1 MKKSVKHH
9 ISAKLKE
16 HKIPELQKPKEA
28 SFGHFASPVAFSL
41 AKELKKSPNQIA
53 ADLALLL
60 HDPEHFDSV
69 EAISGFINF
78 KLSSVFLD
86 RFASEALMQGF
97 DFAKPKEIDKER
109 ILLEFVSANPTGP
122 LHIGHARG
130 AIYGD
135 ALLQIGRY
143 LGHDITSEY
152 YVNDAGR
159 QVYLLG
165 VSIYLRAKEDI
176 LKESVE
182 YPEEFYRGEY
192 IYELAE
198 EAVREFGKEAF
209 ANEDIIKTL
218 SVWGKDKMMVEICQ
232 NLEMVGIKFDHFV
245 SEKEVFGGWEKAKT
259 KLDEHSALYE
269 KDGKIWLRTTEHKDE
284 KDRVVVRENGEP
296 TYLAGDITY
305 HKDKFERV
313 FDRYIN
319 IWGADHHGYIS
330 RVKSA
335 IEFLGYDSSRLEV
348 LLSQMVALL
357 KGGEPYKMSKRAGN
371 FILMKDVVEDIG
383 SDALRFVFLS
393 KKSDTHL
400 EFDVSDLNKED
411 STNPV
416 FYINYAHARICSLF
430 EKRGVA
436 FEYAKEI
443 KLSHLTDDEKEL
455 LFSSMLLGD
464 VLEDAF
470 VTRDVQKITEY
481 LKGLANRLH
490 RFYTENRILG
500 SEREDV
506 YLKIFAV
513 VALSHRVGL
522 KLLGIEAKEKMQ
534 RGE

>member
-1 MKKSVKHH
+1 M
-9 ISAKLKE
+9 
-16 HKIPELQKPKEA
+16 
-28 SFGHFASPVAFSL
+28 
-41 AKELKKSPNQIA
+41 
-53 ADLALLL
+53 
-60 HDPEHFDSV
+60 
-69 EAISGFINF
+69 
-78 KLSSVFLD
+78 
-86 RFASEALMQGF
+86 
-97 DFAKPKEIDKER
+97 
-109 ILLEFVSANPTGP
+109 
-122 LHIGHARG
+122 
-130 AIYGD
+130 
-135 ALLQIGRY
+135 
-143 LGHDITSEY
+143 
-152 YVNDAGR
+152 
-159 QVYLLG
+159 
-165 VSIYLRAKEDI
+165 
-176 LKESVE
+176 
-182 YPEEFYRGEY
+182 
-192 IYELAE
+192 
-198 EAVREFGKEAF
+198 
-209 ANEDIIKTL
+209 
-218 SVWGKDKMMVEICQ
+218 
-232 NLEMVGIKFDHFV
+232 
-245 SEKEVFGGWEKAKT
+245 
-259 KLDEHSALYE
+259 DEHSALYE

-513 VALSHRVGL
+513 VALSLRVGL

>member
-1 MKKSVKHH
+1 MKKSIKHH
-9 ISAKLKE
+9 LSTKLSQE
-16 HKIPELQKPKEA
+16 KIPELQKPKDA
-28 SFGHFASPVAFSL
+28 AFGHFASPIAFGL

-53 ADLALLL
+53 SELIEVL
-60 HDPEHFDSV
+60 HDPAYFDNI
-69 EAISGFINF
+69 EAVSGFINF
-78 KLSSVFLD
+78 KLSSSFLD
-86 RFASEALMQGF
+86 KFADAALASGF
-97 DFAKPKEIDKER
+97 DFAKPKELDREK

-135 ALLQIGRY
+135 ALLQMGRY
-143 LGHDITSEY
+143 LGHDISSEY
-152 YVNDAGR
+152 YINDAGR

-176 LKESVE
+176 LKETVE
-182 YPEEFYRGEY
+182 YPDEFYRGEY
-192 IYELAE
+192 IHELAE
-198 EAVREFGKEAF
+198 EAVKEFGKDVF
-209 ANEDIIKTL
+209 ANEEIIKTL
-218 SVWGKDKMMVEICQ
+218 SVWGKDKMMIEIRE
-232 NLEMVGIKFDHFV
+232 NLNMVGIKFDNFV
-245 SEKEVFGGWEKAKT
+245 SEKEVFANWEKAKA

-269 KDGKIWLRTTEHKDE
+269 NEGKIWLKTTEHKDE

-305 HKDKFERV
+305 HKDKFERG

-335 IEFLGYDSSRLEV
+335 IEFLGYDSSKLEV

-371 FILMKDVVEDIG
+371 FILMKDVVDDIG

-400 EFDVSDLNKED
+400 EFDVADLNKED
-411 STNPV
+411 SSNPV

-430 EKRGVA
+430 EKKGVTQDSI
-436 FEYAKEI
+436 KGI
-443 KLSHLTDDEKEL
+443 KLENMTDGEKEL
-455 LFSSMLLGD
+455 LFAAMLLGE
-464 VLEDAF
+464 VIEDAF
-470 VTRDVQKITEY
+470 STRDAQKLTEY
-481 LKGLANRLH
+481 LKNLANKLH

-500 SEREDV
+500 SEREDI

-513 VALSHRVGL
+513 VALSLKVGL
-522 KLLGIEAKEKMQ
+522 KMLGIDAKERM
-534 RGE
+534 

>member
-1 MKKSVKHH
+1 MKKSIKHH
-9 ISAKLKE
+9 ISTKLSQ
-16 HKIPELQKPKEA
+16 HKIPELQKPKEVG
-28 SFGHFASPVAFSL
+28 FGHFASPVAFSL
-41 AKELKKSPNQIA
+41 AKELKQSPNQIA
-53 ADLALLL
+53 AELAQIL

-78 KLSSVFLD
+78 KLSSAFLD
-86 RFASEALMQGF
+86 RFATEALANGIN
-97 DFAKPKEIDKER
+97 FAKPKELDKEK

-152 YVNDAGR
+152 YINDAGR

-176 LKESVE
+176 LKETVE

-198 EAVREFGKEAF
+198 EAVKEFGKEAF
-209 ANEDIIKTL
+209 ANEEIIKTL
-218 SVWGKDKMMVEICQ
+218 SVWGKDKMMIEVRQ
-232 NLEMVGIKFDHFV
+232 NLGLVGIEFDNFV
-245 SEKEVFGGWEKAKT
+245 SEKEVFANWEKAKA

-269 KDGKIWLRTTEHKDE
+269 NEGKIWLKTTEHKDE

-305 HKDKFERV
+305 HKDKFERG

-335 IEFLGYDSSRLEV
+335 IEFLGYDSSKLEV

-357 KGGEPYKMSKRAGN
+357 KDGEPYKMSKRAGN

-411 STNPV
+411 SSNPV

-430 EKRGVA
+430 ERKGVD
-436 FEYAKEI
+436 FEYAKGI
-443 KLSHLTDDEKEL
+443 KLGHLTEDEKEL
-455 LFSSMLLGD
+455 LFAAMLLGD

-470 VTRDVQKITEY
+470 ITRDVQKVTEY
-481 LKGLANRLH
+481 LKSLANKLH
-490 RFYTENRILG
+490 RFYTENKILG
-500 SEREDV
+500 SEREDS

-513 VALSHRVGL
+513 VALSIRTGL
-522 KLLGIEAKEKMQ
+522 KLLGITAKERMQ

>member
-9 ISAKLKE
+9 ISTKISH
-16 HKIPELQKPKEA
+16 HKIPDLQKPKEA

-41 AKELKKSPNQIA
+41 AKELKKSPNEIA
-53 ADLALLL
+53 TELATILC
-60 HDPEHFDSV
+60 DPEHFDSV
-69 EAISGFINF
+69 EAIGGFINF
-78 KLSSVFLD
+78 KLSSAFLD
-86 RFASEALMQGF
+86 RFATDALIEGEN
-97 DFAKPKEIDKER
+97 FAKPKELNKER

-135 ALLQIGRY
+135 ALLKIGRY

-152 YVNDAGR
+152 YINDAGR

-165 VSIYLRAKEDI
+165 VSIYLRAKEGV
-176 LKESVE
+176 LGESVE

-192 IYELAE
+192 IHELAE

-209 ANEDIIKTL
+209 GGEDIIPKL
-218 SVWGKDKMMVEICQ
+218 SVWGKDKMMAEIRQ
-232 NLEMVGIKFDHFV
+232 NLAQVGIEFDNFV
-245 SEKEVFGGWEKAKT
+245 SEKEVFGEWEKAKA
-259 KLDEHSALYE
+259 KLDEHHALYE
-269 KDGKIWLRTTEHKDE
+269 SDGKIWLRTTEHKDE

-305 HKDKFERV
+305 HKNKFERG

-335 IEFLGYDSSRLEV
+335 IEFLGYDSSKLEV

-357 KGGEPYKMSKRAGN
+357 KDGEPYKMSKRAGN
-371 FILMKDVVEDIG
+371 FILMKDVVDDIG

-400 EFDVSDLNKED
+400 EFDVSDLKKED
-411 STNPV
+411 STNPI

-430 EKRGVA
+430 EKKGVG
-436 FEYAKEI
+436 FEYAKSV
-443 KLSHLTDDEKEL
+443 KLPHLTENEKEL
-455 LFSSMLLGD
+455 LFFAMLLGD

-481 LKGLANRLH
+481 LKNLANRLH

-500 SEREDV
+500 SDREDV

-513 VALSHRVGL
+513 VALSIKTAL

-534 RGE
+534 REE

>member
-9 ISAKLKE
+9 LQKKLSIE
-16 HKIPELQKPKEA
+16 KIPELQKPKEA
-28 SFGHFASPVAFSL
+28 GFGHFASPIAFLL
-41 AKELKKSPNQIA
+41 AKELKKAPNQIA
-53 ADLALLL
+53 AELVQTL

-69 EAISGFINF
+69 EAVSGFINF
-78 KLSSVFLD
+78 KLSSAFLD
-86 RFASEALMQGF
+86 KFANEALKNGF
-97 DFAKPKEIDKER
+97 DFAKPKELESEK

-143 LGHDITSEY
+143 LGHKITSEY

-165 VSIYLRAKEDI
+165 LSIFLRAKEGV
-176 LKESVE
+176 LKENVE

-192 IYELAE
+192 IHELAE
-198 EAVREFGKEAF
+198 EAVAKFGKDAF
-209 ANEDIIKTL
+209 KTEDIIKDL
-218 SVWGKDKMMVEICQ
+218 SVWGKDKMMVEIRQ
-232 NLEMVGIKFDHFV
+232 NLDMVGIGFDNFV
-245 SEKEVFGGWEKAKT
+245 SEKEVFANWDKAKE
-259 KLDEHSALYE
+259 KLDKHNALYE
-269 KDGKIWLRTTEHKDE
+269 NEGKIWLKTTEHKDE

-305 HKDKFERV
+305 HKDKFERG

-335 IEFLGYDSSRLEV
+335 IEFLGYDSSKLEV

-371 FILMKDVVEDIG
+371 FILMKDVVDDIG

-400 EFDVSDLNKED
+400 EFDVDDLNKED

-430 EKRGVA
+430 EKRGVT
-436 FEYAKEI
+436 FEHAKGVT
-443 KLSHLTDDEKEL
+443 LTNLTDDEKEL
-455 LFSSMLLGD
+455 LFASMLLGD

-470 VTRDVQKITEY
+470 ITRDVQKVTEY
-481 LKGLANRLH
+481 LKSLANKLH

-500 SEREDV
+500 SEREEI

-513 VALSHRVGL
+513 VALSIKVGL
-522 KLLGIEAKEKMQ
+522 KMLGINAKERMQ
-534 RGE
+534 KAE

>member
-1 MKKSVKHH
+1 MKKSIKHH
-9 ISAKLKE
+9 ISTKLSQ

-53 ADLALLL
+53 AELIEVL

-69 EAISGFINF
+69 EAIGGFINF
-78 KLSSVFLD
+78 KLSSSFLD
-86 RFASEALMQGF
+86 RFATEALKEGLY
-97 DFAKPKEIDKER
+97 FARPKELDKEK

-130 AIYGD
+130 AVYGD

-152 YVNDAGR
+152 YVNDAGK

-165 VSIYLRAKEDI
+165 VSIYLRAKEDV
-176 LKESVE
+176 LKETVE

-192 IYELAE
+192 IHELAE
-198 EAVREFGKEAF
+198 EAVKEFGKDVF
-209 ANEDIIKTL
+209 ANEDIVPTL
-218 SVWGKDKMMVEICQ
+218 STWGKDKMMVEVRQ
-232 NLEMVGIKFDHFV
+232 NLDMVGIEFDNFV
-245 SEKEVFGGWEKAKT
+245 SEKEVFSNWEKAKA

-269 KDGKIWLRTTEHKDE
+269 NEGKIWLRTTEHKDE
-284 KDRVVVRENGEP
+284 KDRVVVRENAEP

-305 HKDKFERV
+305 HKDKFERG

-335 IEFLGYDSSRLEV
+335 IEFLGYDSSKLEV

-357 KGGEPYKMSKRAGN
+357 KNGEPYKMSKRAGN
-371 FILMKDVVEDIG
+371 FILMRDVVDDIG

-411 STNPV
+411 SSNPV

-430 EKRGVA
+430 ERKGVT
-436 FEYAKEI
+436 FEHAKNI
-443 KLSHLTDDEKEL
+443 KLTHLSDDEKEL
-455 LFSSMLLGD
+455 LFAAMLLGD

-470 VTRDVQKITEY
+470 ATRDVQKVTEY
-481 LKGLANRLH
+481 LKSLANKLH
-490 RFYTENRILG
+490 RFYTENKILG
-500 SEREDV
+500 SEREDI

-513 VALSHRVGL
+513 VALSLKTGL
-522 KLLGIEAKEKMQ
+522 KLLGITAKERMQ

>member
-9 ISAKLKE
+9 ISTKLSE

-53 ADLALLL
+53 AELAEIL

-78 KLSSVFLD
+78 KLSSAFLD
-86 RFASEALMQGF
+86 KFATQTLEKGF
-97 DFAKPKEIDKER
+97 DFAKPKEIDKEN

-143 LGHDITSEY
+143 LGHNITSEY

-198 EAVREFGKEAF
+198 EAVKEFGREAF
-209 ANEDIIKTL
+209 ANEDIINTL
-218 SVWGKDKMMVEICQ
+218 SVWGKDKMMVEIRQ
-232 NLEMVGIKFDHFV
+232 NLDMVGIKFDNFV
-245 SEKEVFGGWEKAKT
+245 SEKEVFKEWDKAKA

-269 KDGKIWLRTTEHKDE
+269 KDGKIWLKTTEHKDE

-305 HKDKFERV
+305 HKDKFERG

-335 IEFLGYDSSRLEV
+335 IEFLGYDSSKLEV

-357 KGGEPYKMSKRAGN
+357 KDGEPYKMSKRAGN
-371 FILMKDVVEDIG
+371 FILMKDVVDDIG

-416 FYINYAHARICSLF
+416 FYINYAHARIYSLF
-430 EKRGVA
+430 EKRGVT
-436 FEYAKEI
+436 FEYAKGI
-443 KLSHLTDDEKEL
+443 KLPHMTDDEKEL
-455 LFSSMLLGD
+455 LFTAMLLGD

-470 VTRDVQKITEY
+470 TTRDVQKITEY
-481 LKGLANRLH
+481 LKNLANKLH

-513 VALSHRVGL
+513 VALGLRVGL

>member
-9 ISAKLKE
+9 ISQKITH

-28 SFGHFASPVAFSL
+28 SFGHFASPIAFSI
-41 AKELKKSPNQIA
+41 AKELKKSPNEIA
-53 ADLALLL
+53 IELTEVL

-69 EAISGFINF
+69 EAVGGFINF
-78 KLSSVFLD
+78 KLSSLFLD
-86 RFASEALMQGF
+86 RFATEALEL
-97 DFAKPKEIDKER
+97 DSNFAKPKELGKEK

-152 YVNDAGR
+152 YINDAGR

-165 VSIYLRAKEDI
+165 VSIYLRAKEGV
-176 LKESVE
+176 LGESVE
-182 YPEEFYRGEY
+182 YPDEFYKGEY
-192 IYELAE
+192 IHELAQ
-198 EAVREFGKEAF
+198 EAVKEFGKEAF
-209 ANEDIIKTL
+209 ASEDIITAL
-218 SVWGKDKMMVEICQ
+218 SVWGKDKMMIEIRQ
-232 NLEMVGIKFDHFV
+232 NLAGVGIEFDRFV
-245 SEKEVFGGWEKAKT
+245 SEKEVFTNWEKAKS
-259 KLDEHSALYE
+259 KLDEHNALYE
-269 KDGKIWLRTTEHKDE
+269 NEGKIWLKTTTHKDE

-305 HKDKFERV
+305 HKDKFERG

-335 IEFLGYDSSRLEV
+335 IEFLGYDSSKLEV

-357 KGGEPYKMSKRAGN
+357 KDGEPYKMSKRAGN
-371 FILMKDVVEDIG
+371 FILMKDVVDDIG

-411 STNPV
+411 STNPI

-430 EKRGVA
+430 EKKGVS
-436 FEYAKEI
+436 FEHAKEI
-443 KLSHLTDDEKEL
+443 KLSHLTDSEKEL
-455 LFSSMLLGD
+455 LFSSMLLSD

-470 VTRDVQKITEY
+470 VTRDVQKVTEY
-481 LKGLANRLH
+481 LKSLANKLH
-490 RFYTENRILG
+490 RFYTENRVLG
-500 SEREDV
+500 SERENI

-513 VALSHRVGL
+513 TALSLRTGL
-522 KLLGIEAKEKMQ
+522 KLLGIKAKTKM
-534 RGE
+534 

>member
-9 ISAKLKE
+9 ISSRLS
-16 HKIPELQKPKEA
+16 HNKIPELQKPKDI
-28 SFGHFASPVAFSL
+28 SFGHFASPVAFMI
-41 AKELKKSPNQIA
+41 AKELKKSPNEIA
-53 ADLALLL
+53 AELAQTL

-69 EAISGFINF
+69 EAVGGFINF
-78 KLSSVFLD
+78 KLSSEFLD
-86 RFASEALMQGF
+86 RFATEALTSGVS
-97 DFAKPKEIDKER
+97 FAKPKEIDKEK

-152 YVNDAGR
+152 YINDAGR

-198 EAVREFGKEAF
+198 EAVKEFGKEAF
-209 ANEDIIKTL
+209 ANEEIIKTL
-218 SVWGKDKMMVEICQ
+218 SVWGKDKMMIEVRQ
-232 NLEMVGIKFDHFV
+232 NLSMVGIEFDNFV
-245 SEKEVFGGWEKAKT
+245 SEKEVFANWEKAKA
-259 KLDEHSALYE
+259 KLDEHYALYE
-269 KDGKIWLRTTEHKDE
+269 NEGKIWLKTTEHKDE

-305 HKDKFERV
+305 HKDKFERG

-335 IEFLGYDSSRLEV
+335 IEFLGYDSSKLEV

-357 KGGEPYKMSKRAGN
+357 KDGEPYKMSKRAGN

-430 EKRGVA
+430 EKKGVG
-436 FEYAKEI
+436 FEYASGI
-443 KLSHLTDDEKEL
+443 KLPHLTDDEKEL
-455 LFSSMLLGD
+455 LFTAMLLGD

-470 VTRDVQKITEY
+470 VTRDAQKVTEY
-481 LKGLANRLH
+481 LKNLANKLH

-513 VALSHRVGL
+513 VALSIRTAL
-522 KLLGIEAKEKMQ
+522 KLLGITAKEKMQ

>member
-1 MKKSVKHH
+1 MKRSVKYHL
-9 ISAKLKE
+9 STKLLE
-16 HKIPELQKPKEA
+16 HKIPELQKPKE
-28 SFGHFASPVAFSL
+28 SGFGHFASPIAFSL

-53 ADLALLL
+53 VEIAQML
-60 HDPEHFDSV
+60 HDPEHFESV

-78 KLSSVFLD
+78 KLSTAFLD
-86 RFASEALMQGF
+86 RFASEALEKGF
-97 DFAKPKEIDKER
+97 DFAKPKELLKEK

-135 ALLQIGRY
+135 ALLQIGKY
-143 LGHDITSEY
+143 LGHEIASEY
-152 YVNDAGR
+152 YINDAGR

-165 VSIYLRAKEDI
+165 VSIYLRTKEEL
-176 LKESVE
+176 LKEEVV

-198 EAVREFGKEAF
+198 EALKEFGKEAF
-209 ANEDIIKTL
+209 ANESIIGAL
-218 SVWGKDKMMVEICQ
+218 SVWGKDKMMIEVRQ
-232 NLEMVGIKFDHFV
+232 NLAMVGIEFDAFV
-245 SEKEVFGGWEKAKT
+245 SEKEVFCGWEEAKAT
-259 KLDEHSALYE
+259 LDSHNALYE
-269 KDGKIWLRTTEHKDE
+269 HEGKIWLKTTEHKDE

-305 HKDKFERV
+305 HKNKFERG

-330 RVKSA
+330 RVKSS
-335 IEFLGYDSSRLEV
+335 IEFLGYDSLKLEV

-357 KGGEPYKMSKRAGN
+357 KNGEPYKMSKRAGN
-371 FILMKDVVEDIG
+371 FILMKDVVDDIG

-411 STNPV
+411 SSNPV

-430 EKRGVA
+430 EKKGTT
-436 FEYAKEI
+436 FEYAKSVKVE
-443 KLSHLTDDEKEL
+443 HLNDDEKEL
-455 LFSSMLLGD
+455 LFAAMLLGD

-470 VTRDVQKITEY
+470 VTRDAQKVTEY
-481 LKGLANRLH
+481 LKSLANKLH
-490 RFYTENRILG
+490 RFYTENKILG
-500 SEREDV
+500 SEREEV

-513 VALSHRVGL
+513 VALSLRTGL
-522 KLLGIEAKEKMQ
+522 KLLGITAKERMQ
-534 RGE
+534 REN